1 MKTDKVFIV
10 NTDQGPRV
18 VTPGVI
24 EKGILAMYP
33 KDAPKV
39 KAKDVESYAQDL
51 ASELIGQAISNDL
64 FEQHIYEATEALAGF
79 AVLTPFKYGKML
91 NQMLNQRNSL

>member
-10 NTDQGPRV
+10 NFAQGPRV

-24 EKGILAMYP
+24 EKEILAVYP

-51 ASELIGQAISNDL
+51 ASELIGQAIDGDL
-64 FEQHIYEATEALAGF
+64 FVQYIHDAVEALKEF
-79 AVLTPFKYGKML
+79 TMLTPFRFSGVL
-91 NQMLNQRNSL
+91 NQLKI

>member
-24 EKGILAMYP
+24 EKEILSAYP
-33 KDAPKV
+33 KDAPKI
-39 KAKDVESYAQDL
+39 KAKEVVSYAQDL
-51 ASELIGQAISNDL
+51 ASELIGQAISDDL
-64 FEQHIYEATEALAGF
+64 FAQHIHAATEALAGF
-79 AVLTPFKYGKML
+79 SVLTPFKYGKML
-91 NQMLNQRNSL
+91 NQMLNQQNSF